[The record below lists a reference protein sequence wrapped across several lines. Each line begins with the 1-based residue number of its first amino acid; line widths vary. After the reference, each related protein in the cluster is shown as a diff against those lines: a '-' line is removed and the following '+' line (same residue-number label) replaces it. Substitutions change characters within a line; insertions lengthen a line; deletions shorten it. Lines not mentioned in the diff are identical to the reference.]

1 MSSIALR
8 RLAVACR
15 PTSSIYKLQR
25 TFTTSSPLFTETNG
39 SSTTTNA
46 TDAPRTV
53 TMIPGKK
60 KFNFLLS
67 HINLFSFKVMVL
79 ARKFQIVF
87 KKYLKLL
94 MYHSIGNLSM

>member
-39 SSTTTNA
+39 SSTTNA

-60 KFNFLLS
+60 N
-67 HINLFSFKVMVL
+67 
-79 ARKFQIVF
+79 
-87 KKYLKLL
+87 
-94 MYHSIGNLSM
+94 SIFCYPILIYFHLR